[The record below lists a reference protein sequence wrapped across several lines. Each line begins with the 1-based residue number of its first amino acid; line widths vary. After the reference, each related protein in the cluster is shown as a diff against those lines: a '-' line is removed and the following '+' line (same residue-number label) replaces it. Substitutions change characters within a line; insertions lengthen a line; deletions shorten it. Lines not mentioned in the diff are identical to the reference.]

1 MYSLNDTL
9 RCVSTFG
16 NLRIEAYLQLPA
28 AYRSLSRPSSAPDA
42 KAFALCSCSLE
53 LPYWF
58 YSACSLEL
66 LSFIKQIFSQQKS
79 IFIFF
84 AFPPFGEIVIFYP
97 FLGKTKLISQFCPLK
112 SVRFLLI
119 FIQISFEYLY
129 FPIRLSRFMFSDTE
143 LRFPFRFRFT
153 RYSVFR

>member
-66 LSFIKQIFSQQKS
+66 LSFLNKFFSQQKS
-79 IFIFF
+79 IYHLFCV
-84 AFPPFGEIVIFYP
+84 PPFGEIVILP
-97 FLGKTKLISQFCPLK
+97 IFLGKTKLISQFCPLK

-143 LRFPFRFRFT
+143 LRFSFRFRFT